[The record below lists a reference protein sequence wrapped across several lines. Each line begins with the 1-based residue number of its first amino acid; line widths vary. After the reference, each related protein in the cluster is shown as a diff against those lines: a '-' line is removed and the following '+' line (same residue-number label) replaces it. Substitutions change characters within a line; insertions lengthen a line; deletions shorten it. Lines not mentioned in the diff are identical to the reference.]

1 AGVSGSRE
9 DLLHRQTSRAGASHI
24 SGLRTR
30 GDDDV
35 VWVGYDDDAKTR
47 ALCHLIDER
56 DWIDGMFVAGDV
68 LVQTRFGESAAHG
81 DEGRC
86 KHDASE
92 VGAPRQERRGGV
104 TAFAR
109 PSEMQ
114 ACVSMTGF
122 DRVERRGDKI
132 DFAWGSA
139 SRVLARRAVAAGS
152 GNVQIRHSE
161 IARPPRDSLLQR
173 GRALLDV
180 EVVGLHLPASIRRGD
195 LGGKDNH
202 NLGPGT
208 ASGRVIIADALTLLV
223 DGRPHGTRP
232 RGTLGVCYPFA
243 AKKLGARER
252 LRLELGC
259 RCGRTRLRMRCFAR
273 KPEHEE
279 RAHERPC
286 KWRMGPS
293 ALETTGT
300 LTGNSGKR
308 HR

>member
-1 AGVSGSRE
+1 
-9 DLLHRQTSRAGASHI
+9 
-24 SGLRTR
+24 
-30 GDDDV
+30 
-35 VWVGYDDDAKTR
+35 
-47 ALCHLIDER
+47 
-56 DWIDGMFVAGDV
+56 
-68 LVQTRFGESAAHG
+68 
-81 DEGRC
+81 
-86 KHDASE
+86 
-92 VGAPRQERRGGV
+92 
-104 TAFAR
+104 
-109 PSEMQ
+109 
-114 ACVSMTGF
+114 
-122 DRVERRGDKI
+122 RRGDKI

-139 SRVLARRAVAAGS
+139 SGVLARRAVAAGA
-152 GNVQIRHSE
+152 GKIQIRPLE
-161 IARPPRDSLLQR
+161 VARPPRDSLLHR
-173 GRALLDV
+173 GRGLLEV

-195 LGGKDNH
+195 LRGKENH
-202 NLGPGT
+202 NPAPGT

-223 DGRPHGTRP
+223 DSRPHGTRQ
-232 RGTLGVCYPFA
+232 RGTLGLRYPFA

-308 HR
+308 HRREPASRVLSASACAAYPFALSHAAERASNTPPRAASARPRPPPCAAR